1 MFTKWFNQKAE
12 IDILSR
18 LNTSLSADLE
28 TERYRVKE
36 LEKQV
41 TAERKKV
48 DKYVLELSN
57 VCGRVITGKQGTLFT
72 EVKDEPKVQAIDTT
86 INDET
91 YDDYKDIAKV
101 FRDKDIERGMAN
113 VQPLE
118 AYIKIVAENPKQ
130 YIY

>member
-1 MFTKWFNQKAE
+1 MWLSKWFNQKAE

-18 LNTSLSADLE
+18 LNTSLSSDLE

-41 TAERKKV
+41 IAERKKV

-72 EVKDEPKVQAIDTT
+72 EVKDDPKIESISPNID
-86 INDET
+86 DET
-91 YDDYKDIAKV
+91 YDTYKDIAKV
-101 FRDKDIERGMAN
+101 FRDKDIERGID
-113 VQPLE
+113 VQSLE
-118 AYIKIVAENPKQ
+118 EYIKIVADNPKQ